1 MSYCFFQ
8 VLNTPLLQNIPRNCF
23 IVSETLSKR
32 NLGAFDD
39 MQDRR
44 SLGTFELN
52 KFLHGD
58 MQL

>member
-1 MSYCFFQ
+1 MSE
-8 VLNTPLLQNIPRNCF
+8 I
-23 IVSETLSKR
+23 LSKR